1 MIDYSQFKDRAE
13 AVEWLKEEKGM
24 TGKEANAYLVSKVP
38 LERYYQRKIIEWI
51 MENAPGAFVWKATQG
66 AYSRKGIPDVCVV
79 IGGRFYG
86 FEIKR
91 PFFGVISQ
99 MQTQTIKQI
108 EKAGGRAY
116 IVTYAK
122 EVADILQE
130 ELEK

>member
-1 MIDYSQFKDRAE
+1 MDFSQFKTRQE
-13 AVEWLKEEKGM
+13 AVEWCKKEKGM
-24 TGKEANAYLVSKVP
+24 TGTEANAWLAKKVP
-38 LERYYQRKIIEWI
+38 LEKYYQGKIIEWI
-51 MENAPGAFVWKATQG
+51 KKNAPQAFVWKATQG

-99 MQTQTIKQI
+99 MQTLTIKQI
-108 EKAGGRAY
+108 EKAGGKAY

-122 EVADILQE
+122 EVADILQK
-130 ELEK
+130 ELER

>member
-1 MIDYSQFKDRAE
+1 MDFSQFKTKQE
-13 AVEWLKEEKGM
+13 AIAWVKETKGLD
-24 TGKEANAYLVSKVP
+24 GAAANKYLQEKVP
-38 LERYYQRKIIEWI
+38 KESVYQKKIIEWI
-51 MENAPGAFVWKATQG
+51 KKNAPQAFVWKATQG

-79 IGGRFYG
+79 INGRFYG

-91 PFFGVISQ
+91 PFFGVISS
-99 MQTQTIKQI
+99 MQTLTIKQI
-108 EKAGGRAY
+108 EKAGGKAY